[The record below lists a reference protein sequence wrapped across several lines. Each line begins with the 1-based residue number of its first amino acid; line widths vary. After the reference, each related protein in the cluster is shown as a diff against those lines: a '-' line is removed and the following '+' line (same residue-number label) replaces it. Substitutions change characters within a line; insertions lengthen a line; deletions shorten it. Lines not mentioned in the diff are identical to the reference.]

1 MRTLPAARGRGRRMA
16 AAILIAALALRPRPA
31 AADEAASRNNEGNRL
46 YLKQQ
51 YDEALKRYTEAQA
64 SRPGAPEMHYNIGN
78 VLYRKGEMDK
88 AAEEYLRA
96 QAAPDKRLSQ
106 AALYNRGNA
115 LMSRGRL
122 QDAVNAYVQA
132 LRVRPDDQDAKR
144 NLELA
149 LRLMEEQKKQKQDP
163 SQPKEGPQDQKN
175 PSGQEPQD
183 KGPQDKAP
191 QDPSQKKPP
200 QQSGAMSEEE
210 ARRILDALRE
220 AEKEGIRKHVR
231 AGAPDRRRPEKD
243 W

>member
-1 MRTLPAARGRGRRMA
+1 MRAPAARRRGRRVV
-16 AAILIAALALRPRPA
+16 AAILIAIAALRPAPA
-31 AADEAASRNNEGNRL
+31 AADEAATRNNEGNRL
-46 YLKQQ
+46 YLKKE

-78 VLYRKGEMDK
+78 VLYRKGELDK

-115 LMSRGRL
+115 LMSQGRF

-132 LRVRPDDQDAKR
+132 LRVRPGDQDAKR

-149 LRLMEEQKKQKQDP
+149 LRLMQEQKQPKPDD
-163 SQPKEGPQDQKN
+163 SRPKEGPQEQKN
-175 PSGQEPQD
+175 DAGR
-183 KGPQDKAP
+183 GPQDKAP
-191 QDPSQKKPP
+191 QDPAQQKPP
-200 QQSGAMSEEE
+200 RQSGAMSEEE
-210 ARRILDALRE
+210 ARRILEALRE

-231 AGAPDRRRPEKD
+231 AGAAATRRPEKD